1 MLMFNGLLDTTE
13 KMPSVT
19 KCFTTR
25 SDIMSK
31 QGSPLSGTRFVRQ
44 RRGNSMSVSTTKS
57 SPFSLIAPSLLL
69 ASLLLLVACVTIN
82 VYFPAAAAE
91 RAAEEFVGDV
101 LGETPKDGSRF
112 DPLQNSLPDAQQHP
126 LLLAAMGLLDAIIPT
141 AHAQQAS
148 IDINTPQINAIKS
161 RMAQRQNSSLNAWF
175 DAGAIGFGNDGFVA
189 ILDRAKVPL
198 NERRNLESVVADENR
213 DRAAVYREI
222 AVANG
227 HPEWEKDIQ
236 QTFAKEWSA
245 KARAGWNYQD
255 AGGNWTQK

>member
-1 MLMFNGLLDTTE
+1 
-13 KMPSVT
+13 MPIN
-19 KCFTTR
+19 KLNN
-25 SDIMSK
+25 
-31 QGSPLSGTRFVRQ
+31 PGTGFVAQ
-44 RRGNSMSVSTTKS
+44 
-57 SPFSLIAPSLLL
+57 L
-69 ASLLLLVACVTIN
+69 AVLGSLLLLAACVTIN

-91 RAAEEFVGDV
+91 KAAEKFVGDV
-101 LGETPKDGSRF
+101 LGEQPKDSELLN
-112 DPLQNSLPDAQQHP
+112 PLQYNSPDLQQNP
-126 LLLAAMGLLDAIIPT
+126 VLLAAMGLLDALVPS

-161 RMAQRQNSSLNAWF
+161 RMAQRQSSSLNAWF

-189 ILDRAKVPL
+189 ILDRAAVPL

-236 QTFAKEWSA
+236 QTFAKEWA
-245 KARAGWNYQD
+245 QKARPGWNYQD
-255 AGGNWTQK
+255 ASGSWKKK